1 MLKGFFLTIRSL
13 KYDQV
18 WLCDMEH
25 IFNNRYNAWKLWLV
39 TSWFEGR
46 LLFYLYVSDLLDFPC
61 MHCWGYQRA
70 FLGTLRGHRNEILPH
85 LMDFAVKSRGGRY
98 LALEYFEFGTKISI
112 NKIRVVC
119 VLCKNNETKKIRFY
133 PLCVHNRRTE

>member
-1 MLKGFFLTIRSL
+1 MIGKT
-13 KYDQV
+13 
-18 WLCDMEH
+18 
-25 IFNNRYNAWKLWLV
+25 
-39 TSWFEGR
+39 
-46 LLFYLYVSDLLDFPC
+46 VSDLLDYPC

-70 FLGTLRGHRNEILPH
+70 FLGTLRGHRNEILSH

-119 VLCKNNETKKIRFY
+119 VLCKNKRQKNTFL
-133 PLCVHNRRTE
+133 PSLCT